1 MVGGAPIPPKTQ
13 EFTRNVL
20 NVILSQGYGSTETVG
35 NGMFTDEFDMSLG
48 KVGGPLCGLRV
59 KLVSWTEGGYCVTD
73 KPNPRGEIHFCSDS
87 VAIGYYQLDNL
98 SESSFYHDDNNRRW
112 FRTGDIAEVLPN
124 GCFKIIDRK
133 KDFIK
138 FAFGEYI
145 SLGKVRHFF
154 KQFFSFKRDSCVSSL
169 CFVFVLCVQFIC
181 Q

>member
-35 NGMFTDEFDMSLG
+35 NGMFTDEYDASLG
-48 KVGGPLCGLRV
+48 KVGGPLCGLKV

-73 KPNPRGEIHFCSDS
+73 TPNPRGEIHFCSNS
-87 VAIGYYQLDNL
+87 VAAGYYQLDSL
-98 SESSFYHDDNNRRW
+98 CESSFYFDEEEGAGSGRRRW

-138 FAFGEYI
+138 FAFGEYV
-145 SLGKVRHFF
+145 SLGKV
-154 KQFFSFKRDSCVSSL
+154 S
-169 CFVFVLCVQFIC
+169 IG
-181 Q
+181 